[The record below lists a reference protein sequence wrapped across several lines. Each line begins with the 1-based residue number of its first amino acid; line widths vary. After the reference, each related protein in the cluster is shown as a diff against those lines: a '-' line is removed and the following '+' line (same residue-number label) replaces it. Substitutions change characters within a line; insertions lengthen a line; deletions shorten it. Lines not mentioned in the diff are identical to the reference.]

1 MPGVGLTLEGRTANM
16 EVRAMKAGMRGI
28 GSCVLVA
35 CVIASTSG
43 ASTPEYP
50 PGSDVPAPGSAF
62 VLPHAP
68 QARMIDGSGTCELI
82 AGIRAR
88 NGSVMQGGVHLFRW
102 GETKPFLH
110 VTTRE
115 DGLIVAHFPARPN
128 ERVLG
133 GAYHRDPRNG
143 RWVRAPRVTTRCRS
157 GNVSA
162 GELDVVEEDARPR

>member
-1 MPGVGLTLEGRTANM
+1 
-16 EVRAMKAGMRGI
+16 MKAERRRI
-28 GSCVLVA
+28 GSCLLAV
-35 CVIASTSG
+35 CVSTT
-43 ASTPEYP
+43 AWAAAATDYP

-62 VLPHAP
+62 VLPRAP
-68 QARMIDGSGTCELI
+68 QARIIDGSSTCELI
-82 AGIRAR
+82 AGIRGR
-88 NGSVMQGGVHLFRW
+88 DGELMQGGVHLYRW

-115 DGLIVAHFPARPN
+115 DGLIVTHFPARPN

-143 RWVRAPRVTTRCRS
+143 RWVRVPRVMTRCRS

-162 GELDVVEEDARPR
+162 GELEVVEEDARPR